1 VAVIGVVVK
10 VMAFALAGLN
20 VAGIRIFDTT
30 RERAEKLT
38 KLLPARDG
46 IVVADS
52 VEDALNGAAG
62 VVNGT
67 PGGMLPSLMTP
78 VAPSLLHEGLWVA
91 DAVYSP
97 LMTPPASCG
106 PSFAGPHERLCVT
119 GAAGIT

>member
-10 VMAFALAGLN
+10 LMAFALAGLN

-52 VEDALNGAAG
+52 VAR
-62 VVNGT
+62 
-67 PGGMLPSLMTP
+67 
-78 VAPSLLHEGLWVA
+78 
-91 DAVYSP
+91 Y
-97 LMTPPASCG
+97 C
-106 PSFAGPHERLCVT
+106 
-119 GAAGIT
+119 